1 MRVCVRGSKEA
12 SDVRDSAVL
21 VKEALEEAERVQATA
36 SQAIRQANSDI
47 KDTNKLLSSVGRL
60 TDFYYWVKFWFVLM
74 ASVIV
79 ILFINI
85 YNLYTV
91 Y

>member
-1 MRVCVRGSKEA
+1 MCVRGSKEA

-60 TDFYYWVKFWFVLM
+60 TDFYYWVKFGFVLM

-85 YNLYTV
+85 YHLYTV